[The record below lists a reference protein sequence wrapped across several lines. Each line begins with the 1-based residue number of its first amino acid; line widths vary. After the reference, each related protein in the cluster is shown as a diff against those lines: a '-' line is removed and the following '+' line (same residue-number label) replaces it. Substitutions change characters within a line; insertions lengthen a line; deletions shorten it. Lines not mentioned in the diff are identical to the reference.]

1 MNLTDF
7 NIPLIFYTTFIM
19 VVWFE
24 SDIVQTIAKI
34 FNLRSILK
42 IYEFEKYKLEVDVMC
57 SYPNFLYEK
66 YPGYITKLL
75 SCPICLCFWST
86 LIGVNLITYL
96 SDYNQFTSLLLLP
109 INYIYSL
116 TLYLIIRKLL

>member
-1 MNLTDF
+1 MNLTDL
-7 NIPLIFYTTFIM
+7 NISLVFYITFIM
-19 VVWFE
+19 VIWFE
-24 SDIVQTIAKI
+24 SDIVNTIAKL
-34 FNLRSILK
+34 FNLKSILK

>member
-1 MNLTDF
+1 MNLTDL
-7 NIPLIFYTTFIM
+7 NISVVFYITFMM

-24 SDIVQTIAKI
+24 SDIVNTIAKL

-57 SYPNFLYEK
+57 SYPNFLYEQ
-66 YPGYITKLL
+66 YPGYLTKLL

-86 LIGVNLITYL
+86 LIGVNLLTYI
-96 SDYNQFTSLLLLP
+96 SDYNQLAALILLP

>member
-1 MNLTDF
+1 MNLTDL
-7 NIPLIFYTTFIM
+7 NISVVFYITFMM

-24 SDIVQTIAKI
+24 SDIVNTIAKL

-57 SYPNFLYEK
+57 SYPNFLYER
-66 YPGYITKLL
+66 YPGYLTKLL

-86 LIGVNLITYL
+86 LIGVNLLSYI
-96 SDYNQFTSLLLLP
+96 SDYNQLTSLLLLP

>member
-1 MNLTDF
+1 MNLTDL
-7 NIPLIFYTTFIM
+7 NISLVFYITFIM
-19 VVWFE
+19 VIWFE
-24 SDIVQTIAKI
+24 SDIVNTIAKL
-34 FNLRSILK
+34 FNLKSILK

-57 SYPNFLYEK
+57 SYPNFLHEK

>member
-1 MNLTDF
+1 MNLTDL
-7 NIPLIFYTTFIM
+7 NISVVFYITFMM

-24 SDIVQTIAKI
+24 SDIVNTIAKL
-34 FNLRSILK
+34 FNLKSILK

-57 SYPNFLYEK
+57 SYPNFLHEK

>member
-1 MNLTDF
+1 MNLTDL
-7 NIPLIFYTTFIM
+7 NISVVFYITFMM

-24 SDIVQTIAKI
+24 SDIVNTIAKL
-34 FNLRSILK
+34 FNLKSILK

>member
-1 MNLTDF
+1 MNLIDL
-7 NIPLIFYTTFIM
+7 NISVVFYITFMM

-24 SDIVQTIAKI
+24 SDIVNTIAKL
-34 FNLRSILK
+34 FNLKSILK

-57 SYPNFLYEK
+57 SYPNFLHEK